1 VKPRDIPN
9 LITGFRFLLV
19 PPVVI
24 LLLNER
30 FAAALILFGI
40 AGFSDGL
47 DGYLAK
53 RNNWTSRLGEIMDP
67 LADKLLLVSSFVTLG
82 WLGWIPLW
90 LVVLVVLRDLV
101 IVVGAIV
108 FHMRV
113 EHLVALPS
121 MVSKLNTFAQ
131 ILLVLA
137 VIFSQGILLL
147 PAIWME
153 LLMYSVLAT
162 TFWSGFDYVWTWGRR
177 AWFKRDKA

>member
-9 LITGFRFLLV
+9 LITAFRFLLV
-19 PPVVI
+19 PPVVM

-30 FAAALILFGI
+30 FGTALIFFGI

-53 RNNWTSRLGEIMDP
+53 HYHWTSRLGELMDP

-90 LVVLVVLRDLV
+90 LVAVVVLRDLV
-101 IVVGAIV
+101 IVGGAIV

-113 EHLVALPS
+113 ERLEAMPS

-137 VIFSQGILLL
+137 VIFSQGIHPL
-147 PAIWME
+147 PALLME
-153 LLMYSVLAT
+153 LLMYSVLVT
-162 TFWSGFDYVWTWGRR
+162 TIWSGFDYVWTWGRR
-177 AWFKRDKA
+177 AWFKRDRD

>member
-1 VKPRDIPN
+1 
-9 LITGFRFLLV
+9 
-19 PPVVI
+19 
-24 LLLNER
+24 
-30 FAAALILFGI
+30 
-40 AGFSDGL
+40 
-47 DGYLAK
+47 
-53 RNNWTSRLGEIMDP
+53 
-67 LADKLLLVSSFVTLG
+67 
-82 WLGWIPLW
+82 
-90 LVVLVVLRDLV
+90 
-101 IVVGAIV
+101 
-108 FHMRV
+108 MRV